1 MIKEFTVNI
10 SDENIKELNSKI
22 KNTRWPDEM
31 DNSSWEY
38 GTNLSYMKELSEYWL
53 NTFSWKKVEDKIN
66 SYPNYTFDVDG
77 NSIHFIHVKSKHKNA
92 IPIIITHGWP
102 GSFLEMFKLIPLLTQ
117 NEEFP
122 FDLVIP
128 SVIGFGFSSK
138 ATKEGCN
145 NTYIAS
151 LWHKLMLELGYTKY
165 AAQGGDIGSGI
176 STRLAMNYPE
186 HLIGLH
192 LNYVSDSFKP
202 AYYDENNLS
211 KEVIQY
217 NEELDAWAQK
227 EAGYAYIQSTKPLT
241 LSYGLN
247 DSPIGLCAWI
257 IEKFNSWSDNDG
269 NIENVFTKDELLANV
284 SLYWFT
290 QTIHSSVRIYNENS
304 KNPMVFKK
312 NNYIKVPVAYT
323 QFPKELSKPPKE
335 FLSKGYNIQRW
346 TVMPKGGH
354 FAANECP
361 DLIAEDLR
369 EFFKSICL

>member
-1 MIKEFTVNI
+1 ME
-10 SDENIKELNSKI
+10 E
-22 KNTRWPDEM
+22 
-31 DNSSWEY
+31 SSWEY
-38 GTNLSYMKELSEYWL
+38 GTNLTYMKEL
-53 NTFSWKKVEDKIN
+53 
-66 SYPNYTFDVDG
+66 
-77 NSIHFIHVKSKHKNA
+77 A
-92 IPIIITHGWP
+92 
-102 GSFLEMFKLIPLLTQ
+102 
-117 NEEFP
+117 

-138 ATKEGCN
+138 ATKKGCN

-151 LWHKLMLELGYTKY
+151 LWHKLMMELGYTKY

-202 AYYDENNLS
+202 ASYD
-211 KEVIQY
+211 
-217 NEELDAWAQK
+217 EELDAWAQK
-227 EAGYAYIQSTKPLT
+227 EVGYAYIQSTKPLT
-241 LSYGLN
+241 LSYGLY

-269 NIENVFTKDELLANV
+269 DVEKVFTKDELLANV

-304 KNPMVFKK
+304 KNSMVFKK
-312 NNYIKVPVAYT
+312 NNYIKVPVTYT

-335 FLSKGYNIQRW
+335 FLSKGYNIQSW
-346 TVMPKGGH
+346 TQMEKGGH
-354 FAANECP
+354 LAASEQP
-361 DLIAEDLR
+361 QLLAKDLR
-369 EFFKSICL
+369 VFFKNICL